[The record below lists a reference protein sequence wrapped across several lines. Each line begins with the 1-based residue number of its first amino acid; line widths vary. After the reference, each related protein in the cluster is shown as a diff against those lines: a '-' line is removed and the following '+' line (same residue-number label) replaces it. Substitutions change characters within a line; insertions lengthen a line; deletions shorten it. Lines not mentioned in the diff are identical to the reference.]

1 MARQSDLY
9 VSKRPIREL
18 LAYEKLMQGKSDTVT
33 LDGKTF
39 VYPTKS
45 SSPPNDDNYQI
56 ADNEATKTTN

>member
-18 LAYEKLMQGKSDTVT
+18 LAYEKLMQGKSDTVEI
-33 LDGKTF
+33 DGKTF

-45 SSPPNDDNYQI
+45 SNLTNDDNFQI
-56 ADNEATKTTN
+56 ADNEAKQTTN